1 MLHGHSAIDNLI
13 ALSTL
18 KTYQTGGPVDED
30 TMLGLFASK
39 VLGKDV
45 PTSLTAGQIPPLS
58 TTGKIT
64 PENLSD
70 VWSFLNPPPNPNL
83 VGTGGLGVAEAIGPL
98 VSPKNVGA
106 AMKRLTG
113 LMKRYPK
120 SSVQK
125 GMNELFGYLGKTKI
139 FKEQMSATPLSGKM
153 LQHYFTGKGKQLS
166 YTAPKA
172 LRGNAE
178 LVIHSNIARS
188 GGPGIPPGGGGLRGH
203 GARWSMD
210 KIKKGKTMKFTL
222 PESAASADVNTALGT
237 STVRATKVSDD
248 VLRVQ
253 HHDTYN
259 FKPDYQPRK
268 IWSFRADIPEKIAN
282 RLPNFRMRPSS
293 GEALRGY
300 NARPGDTI
308 IGEAK
313 PLIDFSKIGGGSGSP
328 VTINISGVDA
338 VFPKLGLGKPFT
350 SLSKPYYYNVAK
362 QKFGD
367 TAKSVR

>member
-1 MLHGHSAIDNLI
+1 MPHGHSAIDNLI
-13 ALSTL
+13 ALSSL
-18 KTYQTGGPVDED
+18 KTYQAGGPVDD
-30 TMLGLFASK
+30 NTILGILSG
-39 VLGKDV
+39 GKYQ
-45 PTSLTAGQIPPLS
+45 TSQQIPPLS
-58 TTGKIT
+58 TTGKVT

-106 AMKRLTG
+106 VMKRLTG

-120 SSVQK
+120 SGIQK
-125 GMNELFGYLGKTKI
+125 GMNELFGHLGKTKI
-139 FKEQMSATPLSGKM
+139 FKEQMSRTPLAGKM

-166 YTAPKA
+166 YAAPLNLKDA
-172 LRGNAE
+172 AE
-178 LVIHSNIARS
+178 KIIRDGRS
-188 GGPGIPPGGGGLRGH
+188 FPFKLTKGSYRLDLSGIQ
-203 GARWSMD
+203 
-210 KIKKGKTMKFTL
+210 KGKTKNLLM
-222 PESAASADVNTALGT
+222 PEGKAGRDINSALGT
-237 STVRATKVSDD
+237 STIKATKVSDD

-253 HHDTYN
+253 HYDTYN
-259 FKPDYQPRK
+259 FKPKYEPGK
-268 IWSFRADIPEKIAN
+268 NWSFNAEVPEKIAN

-300 NARPGDTI
+300 NASPGDAI
-308 IGEAK
+308 IGAAK
-313 PLIDFSKIGGGSGSP
+313 PLLDFSKIRGGSGYP